1 MKVYFKTILMLIKMQ
16 LEYRKAFIISV
27 IGSFFVTFLLTLSVF
42 WGKVM
47 QTVEKEQVVSVQ
59 LLSESRRG

>member
-27 IGSFFVTFLLTLSVF
+27 IGSFFITFLLTLSVYF
-42 WGKVM
+42 LFEEFNQIGDWNFL
-47 QTVEKEQVVSVQ
+47 E
-59 LLSESRRG
+59 L